1 MRQAEAIIMVDG
13 DDPDKTR
20 PRSEIVRFPQRRARI
35 AGADRPF
42 KELGTSAFAARFGY
56 PERQATGHWCSRCRG
71 IWFGYLL
78 EVTCP
83 VCGNR
88 HG

>member
-1 MRQAEAIIMVDG
+1 MPDDRESDG
-13 DDPDKTR
+13 DEREP
-20 PRSEIVRFPQRRARI
+20 EIVRFPQSRVPPPGSNA
-35 AGADRPF
+35 PF
-42 KELGTSAFAARFGY
+42 KELGVSPLSKQLGL
-56 PERQATGHWCSRCRG
+56 PERQATGHWCSRCHG
-71 IWFGYLL
+71 IWYGYLL

>member
-1 MRQAEAIIMVDG
+1 MT
-13 DDPDKTR
+13 DPNDKDQPEPEET
-20 PRSEIVRFPQRRARI
+20 IVRFPQSRVRLPGSQEPVKI
-35 AGADRPF
+35 
-42 KELGTSAFAARFGY
+42 LGTSPLAGTLGA
-56 PERQATGHWCSRCRG
+56 PSEQTTGHWCSRCRG
-71 IWFGYLL
+71 IWYGFLL

>member
-1 MRQAEAIIMVDG
+1 MS
-13 DDPDKTR
+13 DDEDPIKSD
-20 PRSEIVRFPQRRARI
+20 SSAQIVRFPQSRVTPT
-35 AGADRPF
+35 GGSEPF
-42 KELGTSAFAARFGY
+42 KELGTSELSRSLGL

-71 IWFGYLL
+71 IWYGYPL

-83 VCGNR
+83 ACGNR

>member
-1 MRQAEAIIMVDG
+1 MTDPADPAKQGPGAEVVG
-13 DDPDKTR
+13 
-20 PRSEIVRFPQRRARI
+20 FPQSRVPVR
-35 AGADRPF
+35 GANRPF
-42 KELGTSAFAARFGY
+42 TNLGVSPFAASLGM
-56 PERQATGHWCSRCRG
+56 PERQATGHWCSHCRG

-88 HG
+88 RG

>member
-1 MRQAEAIIMVDG
+1 MSDTPKPQAAVI
-13 DDPDKTR
+13 
-20 PRSEIVRFPQRRARI
+20 RFPQSRVRVGSSAE
-35 AGADRPF
+35 PF
-42 KELGTSAFAARFGY
+42 KQLGQSAFCAQLGW

-78 EVTCP
+78 EVSCP
-83 VCGNR
+83 NCGNR

>member
-1 MRQAEAIIMVDG
+1 MVDNG
-13 DDPDKTR
+13 PNSDPDKTTA
-20 PRSEIVRFPQRRARI
+20 IVRFPQSRVNPV
-35 AGADRPF
+35 GSHQPF
-42 KELGTSAFAARFGY
+42 KNLGTSQYIAKLGV
-56 PERQATGHWCSRCRG
+56 PDRQTTGHWCSKCRG

>member
-1 MRQAEAIIMVDG
+1 MAAP
-13 DDPDKTR
+13 DDADDNDDNSDNNP
-20 PRSEIVRFPQRRARI
+20 PVIRFPQSRVRVPGSAE
-35 AGADRPF
+35 PM
-42 KELGTSAFAARFGY
+42 KELGTGPLAASLGA
-56 PERQATGHWCSRCRG
+56 PVEQTTGHWCSRCQG
-71 IWFGYLL
+71 IWYGYLL

>member
-1 MRQAEAIIMVDG
+1 MAAP
-13 DDPDKTR
+13 DDHDETTPKGQV
-20 PRSEIVRFPQRRARI
+20 IRFPQSRVPPTSTKQ
-35 AGADRPF
+35 PF
-42 KELGTSAFAARFGY
+42 KELGTSQLAARFGH
-56 PERQATGHWCSRCRG
+56 PQRQATGHWCSYCRG

>member
-1 MRQAEAIIMVDG
+1 MSDNVI
-13 DDPDKTR
+13 
-20 PRSEIVRFPQRRARI
+20 RFPQSRVSPKGSEAP
-35 AGADRPF
+35 AKF
-42 KELGTSAFAARFGY
+42 LGFGDQLICS
-56 PERQATGHWCSRCRG
+56 PRDQTTGHWCSRCQG

>member
-1 MRQAEAIIMVDG
+1 MSDK
-13 DDPDKTR
+13 PDKTV
-20 PRSEIVRFPQRRARI
+20 PDPSVLHFPQSRV
-35 AGADRPF
+35 RPPGSDEPI
-42 KELGTSAFAARFGY
+42 KELGFG
-56 PERQATGHWCSRCRG
+56 PLASVLGTPREQTTGHWCSHCQG
-71 IWFGYLL
+71 IWYGYLL

>member
-1 MRQAEAIIMVDG
+1 MSDPK
-13 DDPDKTR
+13 DDPK
-20 PRSEIVRFPQRRARI
+20 PGSAILRFPQSRVRMPGSGEPPKI
-35 AGADRPF
+35 I
-42 KELGTSAFAARFGY
+42 GTSQLAGVLGA
-56 PERQATGHWCSRCRG
+56 PSEQTSGHWCSHCRG
-71 IWFGYLL
+71 IWYGYLL

>member
-1 MRQAEAIIMVDG
+1 MPDDSDHG
-13 DDPDKTR
+13 DDDPGA
-20 PRSEIVRFPQRRARI
+20 EIVRFPQSRVPP
-35 AGADRPF
+35 AGSEQPF
-42 KELGTSAFAARFGY
+42 RELGLSMLCKTLGF
-56 PERQATGHWCSRCRG
+56 PERQATGHWCSRCQG
-71 IWFGYLL
+71 IWYGYLL

>member
-1 MRQAEAIIMVDG
+1 MAAPDDTG
-13 DDPDKTR
+13 DKNWGG
-20 PRSEIVRFPQRRARI
+20 IVRFPQSRVRPASSE
-35 AGADRPF
+35 RPF
-42 KELGTSAFAARFGY
+42 KQLGTSEFSARLGF

-71 IWFGYLL
+71 IWYGYLL
-78 EVTCP
+78 EAACP

>member
-1 MRQAEAIIMVDG
+1 MSADESSGDG
-13 DDPDKTR
+13 DL
-20 PRSEIVRFPQRRARI
+20 IRFPYSRVPPT
-35 AGADRPF
+35 GA
-42 KELGTSAFAARFGY
+42 GTSVKHLGSSRLAGPLGMPA
-56 PERQATGHWCSRCRG
+56 RQATGHWCSRCQG
-71 IWFGYLL
+71 IWFGYPL

>member
-1 MRQAEAIIMVDG
+1 MSDPK
-13 DDPDKTR
+13 DDRKPDAG
-20 PRSEIVRFPQRRARI
+20 VLRFPQSRVRMSGSGEPLKI
-35 AGADRPF
+35 I
-42 KELGTSAFAARFGY
+42 GTSQLAGVLGA
-56 PERQATGHWCSRCRG
+56 PSEQTSGHWCSHCRG
-71 IWFGYLL
+71 IWYGYLL

>member
-1 MRQAEAIIMVDG
+1 MG
-13 DDPDKTR
+13 DADKSDKT
-20 PRSEIVRFPQRRARI
+20 PRDGEVIRFPQSRV
-35 AGADRPF
+35 GVGGKKPF
-42 KELGTSAFAARFGY
+42 KQLGTSLFSARFGS

-71 IWFGYLL
+71 IWWGYLL
-78 EVTCP
+78 EVTYP

>member
-1 MRQAEAIIMVDG
+1 MAEP
-13 DDPDKTR
+13 DDTGGTNPGG
-20 PRSEIVRFPQRRARI
+20 EILRFPQSRVRL
-35 AGADRPF
+35 AGSNQPF
-42 KELGTSAFAARFGY
+42 RELGTSQLAARFGY

-71 IWFGYLL
+71 IWYGYLL

>member
-1 MRQAEAIIMVDG
+1 MADA
-13 DDPDKTR
+13 DKSDET
-20 PRSEIVRFPQRRARI
+20 PPGGEVIRFPQSRVGIRA
-35 AGADRPF
+35 AAKPF
-42 KELGTSAFAARFGY
+42 KQLGTSLFSARFGT

-71 IWFGYLL
+71 IWYGYLL

-83 VCGNR
+83 VCGNC

>member
-1 MRQAEAIIMVDG
+1 MVASEDRDEGKPRG
-13 DDPDKTR
+13 DV
-20 PRSEIVRFPQRRARI
+20 VRFPQSRVDPRGRE
-35 AGADRPF
+35 GSF
-42 KELGTSAFAARFGY
+42 KQLGIGAFAARFGY

-71 IWFGYLL
+71 IWYGYLL